1 VNKKLK
7 IGLVFNQKPKKTR
20 NGNKTSVDMY
30 AEWDG
35 PETIN
40 AVANA
45 LQNGLNGAGQREV
58 VLIEADNK
66 MFNKLIKEKPDI
78 VFNMAEG
85 FNGASREAQVP
96 AILDMLKI
104 PYTGSDPVT
113 LGICLDKQRTKE
125 ILSFNNIPT
134 PKFLTASSSKELK
147 NIFLPAVVKPVW
159 EGSSKGIVNNSL
171 VRTQKELKEQI
182 NRVVN
187 DYNQP
192 ALVEEFL
199 DGREFT
205 VAVLGNDDNARI
217 LPIVE
222 IKLDKLPPGSNK
234 MYSYEAKWVWDTS
247 DKPLDIFEC
256 PAKLSSKLKKKI
268 EHLCKR
274 AFNIL
279 RCRDWCRIDVRLDKN
294 GEPHIIELNPL
305 PGVLPNPE
313 DNSCFPKAA
322 RSAGI
327 SYDEM
332 INSVLNSAIKRLGEN

>member
-1 VNKKLK
+1 MIKMDKKMK
-7 IGLVFNQKPKKTR
+7 IGLVFNQKPKKISHE
-20 NGNKTSVDMY
+20 NIDMY

-45 LQNGLNGAGQREV
+45 LKNGLNGTGRREV

-66 MFNKLIKEKPDI
+66 MFNKLVKEKPDI

-85 FNGASREAQVP
+85 FYGASRESQVP
-96 AILDMLKI
+96 AILDMLNI

-125 ILSFNNIPT
+125 ILSFHNIST
-134 PKFLTASSSKELK
+134 PKFLTVSSGKELE
-147 NIFLPAVVKPVW
+147 NISLPAVVKPVW
-159 EGSSKGIVNNSL
+159 EGSSKGIINNSL
-171 VRTQKELKEQI
+171 VRTKKELREQVE
-182 NRVVN
+182 RVVN

-199 DGREFT
+199 EGREFT
-205 VAVLGNDDNARI
+205 VAVLGNEDNARI

-222 IKLDKLPPGSNK
+222 IKLDELPPGSNK

-247 DKPLDIFEC
+247 DKPLNIFEC
-256 PAKLSSKLKKKI
+256 PARLNPKLKIKI
-268 EHLCKR
+268 EDLCKK
-274 AFNIL
+274 AFNVL

>member
-1 VNKKLK
+1 MK
-7 IGLVFNQKPKKTR
+7 IGLVFNQKPK
-20 NGNKTSVDMY
+20 NISHENIDMY

-45 LQNGLNGAGQREV
+45 LKNGLNGTGRREV

-66 MFNKLIKEKPDI
+66 MFNKLVKEKPDI

-85 FNGASREAQVP
+85 FYGASRESQVP
-96 AILDMLKI
+96 AILDMLNI

-125 ILSFNNIPT
+125 ILSFHNIST
-134 PKFLTASSSKELK
+134 PKFLTVSSSKELE
-147 NIFLPAVVKPVW
+147 NIPLPAVVKPVW
-159 EGSSKGIVNNSL
+159 EGSSKGIINNSL
-171 VRTQKELKEQI
+171 VRTKKELREQVE
-182 NRVVN
+182 RVVN

-205 VAVLGNDDNARI
+205 IAVLGNEDNARI

-234 MYSYEAKWVWDTS
+234 MYSYEAKWIWDTS

-256 PAKLSSKLKKKI
+256 PARLSPKLKKKI
-268 EHLCKR
+268 EDLCKK
-274 AFNIL
+274 AFKVL
-279 RCRDWCRIDVRLDKN
+279 R
-294 GEPHIIELNPL
+294 
-305 PGVLPNPE
+305 
-313 DNSCFPKAA
+313 
-322 RSAGI
+322 
-327 SYDEM
+327 
-332 INSVLNSAIKRLGEN
+332 